1 MGRPGNGQTRG
12 SRAVQQFNKPIMFDV
27 LLFLNLYGA
36 DPCVRPNGPVVN
48 RCGGNATIIDG
59 NAPFRAFR
67 GLADDDDG
75 TCLGGVKSGVL
86 KKDFAKVGRNPQ
98 ATTY

>member
-1 MGRPGNGQTRG
+1 M
-12 SRAVQQFNKPIMFDV
+12 
-27 LLFLNLYGA
+27 
-36 DPCVRPNGPVVN
+36 VN

-75 TCLGGVKSGVL
+75 TCLGGGVKSGVL
-86 KKDFAKVGRNPQ
+86 KKGFAKVGRYPQ
-98 ATTY
+98 ATTYDTAWGVVIPAQVGSAPSNPLEGSGE